1 MKDRIKE
8 ARKHAGLSQR
18 DLARLTEI
26 NNSSI
31 ALIETG
37 KRNPRMATLKLI
49 ADVTGVNLEWLK
61 TGEGPMC
68 PEKNEPEPDDIDKL
82 VSARG
87 LSPEIGIFIR
97 KLISLTPDQM
107 VAVTD
112 FLIDLARELQ
122 ELPREDPEEEETE
135 KEGKSID
142 ERVEEY
148 RQALLLEQDTEESGA
163 S

>member
-8 ARKHAGLSQR
+8 ARMHAGLSQR
-18 DLARLTEI
+18 ELAKI
-26 NNSSI
+26 IDVNNSSI
-31 ALIETG
+31 ALAETG
-37 KRNPRMATLKLI
+37 KRTPRVGTLKLI
-49 ADVTGVNLEWLK
+49 AEATGVSFEWLK
-61 TGEGPMC
+61 TGNGSMLPGDK
-68 PEKNEPEPDDIDKL
+68 PPEPDTISTL
-82 VSARG
+82 VAERG
-87 LSPEIGIFIR
+87 LSPEIEIFIR

-122 ELPREDPEEEETE
+122 ELPREGPEEEETE
-135 KEGKSID
+135 EEGKSID
-142 ERVEEY
+142 ERVEAY

>member
-8 ARKHAGLSQR
+8 ARRHAGLSQR

-37 KRNPRMATLKLI
+37 KRTPRPATLKLI
-49 ADVTGVNLEWLK
+49 ADATGVSLEWLK

-68 PEKNEPEPDDIDKL
+68 PEGDQPKPDDIDRL

-97 KLISLTPDQM
+97 KLVSLPPEQM

-112 FLIDLARELQ
+112 FLVDLARELQ